1 MTKICK
7 LGNGEMTLHKS
18 HIGVINDLHWWVES
32 QHPNQNLRLKKKKKK
47 NLGDMKGK
55 KLVTK

>member
-47 NLGDMKGK
+47 TWG
-55 KLVTK
+55 T